1 MASSSSVGVRQ
12 QLTSSSPE
20 TSDPKVDF
28 APPCPPNCKC
38 CGFERP
44 EMNTEPVIGSLKK
57 LAGHAFIIYG
67 RHTDWASDVAATD
80 GRLKDIVS
88 TLRKT
93 LPKNFPVLVAEGI
106 SGEDKQGDVLLFPQG
121 LRVRAGEDREKVKNQ
136 GDSGNAV
143 ITHPRAVPLA
153 HESRHAFICG
163 HSGRDRRCGICGPE
177 LAAKILAFGDPRTHV
192 RLCSHVGGH
201 KFAGNVIV
209 YDMTVADTGDWY
221 GYVTPGNVKR
231 MLDHSAR
238 KPFTSGV
245 YQSHWRGRTG
255 MSKEECIEYAA
266 SKTQQQR
273 VKMVIGGAVVVAF
286 VVRAVVVLKKS
297 KE

>member
-57 LAGHAFIIYG
+57 LAGHAFVVYG
-67 RHTDWASDVAATD
+67 RHTDWASDAAATD
-80 GRLKDIVS
+80 GRLKVV
-88 TLRKT
+88 TRGYHLYAAE
-93 LPKNFPVLVAEGI
+93 VAAEEL
-106 SGEDKQGDVLLFPQG
+106 SLSSS
-121 LRVRAGEDREKVKNQ
+121 LRVSPGRISKGMCYYSRKVYGCVRARTSRKVKNQ
-136 GDSGNAV
+136 GDSGHLV
-143 ITHPRAVPLA
+143 IL
-153 HESRHAFICG
+153 SL
-163 HSGRDRRCGICGPE
+163 SGALRYFQCGPE

-238 KPFTSGV
+238 KPFTSGSV
-245 YQSHWRGRTG
+245 PISLAWSYWHVQ
-255 MSKEECIEYAA
+255 
-266 SKTQQQR
+266 
-273 VKMVIGGAVVVAF
+273 GGVH
-286 VVRAVVVLKKS
+286 
-297 KE
+297 